1 MVFKRAISGSV
12 SLGSIHDDLGW
23 QYSGQSVG
31 RGWSSDS
38 VEFGDNEID
47 GRMFEI
53 SVID

>member
-1 MVFKRAISGSV
+1 MVLKRAISGSV
-12 SLGSIHDDLGW
+12 LSGSIHNALGW

-38 VEFGDNEID
+38 VEFGDNEIG